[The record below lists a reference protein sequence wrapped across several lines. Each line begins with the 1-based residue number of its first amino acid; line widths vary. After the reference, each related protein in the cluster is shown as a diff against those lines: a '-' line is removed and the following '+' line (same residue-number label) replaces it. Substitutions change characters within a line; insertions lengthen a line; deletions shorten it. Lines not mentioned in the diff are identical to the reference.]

1 MRYSITCI
9 LLAVGAQAAAQQV
22 DTEIIV
28 FGELRAAALD
38 MLPGS
43 VTVLDDESIERRNA
57 QHLEEVLA
65 LAANVNMASGASRAR
80 FFQIRGIGERGQFA
94 EPLNPSVGLLID
106 GVDAS
111 AVATA
116 ATLFDIE
123 QIEVFRGPQ
132 GTRYGA
138 NALAGLINI
147 KTRAPSDSFEAE
159 AGIDAADYASS
170 TVRGIVSGP
179 LGATLGGRLAAQYHR
194 SDGFLENV
202 YLNRATNRRDEL
214 SLRGKL
220 RWNTSGHVTVDALLG
235 LIDID
240 NGYDA
245 FSLDNDRWT
254 RSDEPGRDAQR
265 TGLAGIEISFDGH
278 DDYTIETAVN
288 LAISESNYGYDEDWT
303 YLGFDPAGYSS
314 TDYYLRDRNTL
325 TGETRLLSTES
336 GRIFNGT
343 TDWAAGVYV
352 MDSEVDL
359 TREYTF
365 LSAAFDSTFTVQR
378 QALFGQLDSSIG
390 AATLTF
396 GLRLERHRARYR
408 DSEGVTFAPSDNLVG
423 WRIGADYPFGN
434 ALMGYALLSTGYK
447 AGGFNTDGTLDTDLR
462 EYEPET
468 LTSIELGIKGEFL
481 EGRLTSRL
489 ALFSMRRDDVQ
500 IASSVTRVRPDGSA
514 EFIDF
519 VGNAARGTNRGIEAE
534 LALAATE
541 RLRVSASLG
550 LLDSAYSEFINS
562 AGQNLAGRE
571 QAHAPGHQYSLTGRY
586 ALSERWQIDASL
598 EGRGAFFFSD
608 SHDVRSSSYSLIH
621 LGVTY
626 DRDPWRIRLWARNLR
641 DEDTF
646 TRGFFFGNDPR
657 IGYEERGYTQLGE
670 PRRIGLSLNR
680 SF

>member
-1 MRYSITCI
+1 
-9 LLAVGAQAAAQQV
+9 
-22 DTEIIV
+22 
-28 FGELRAAALD
+28 
-38 MLPGS
+38 
-43 VTVLDDESIERRNA
+43 
-57 QHLEEVLA
+57 
-65 LAANVNMASGASRAR
+65 
-80 FFQIRGIGERGQFA
+80 
-94 EPLNPSVGLLID
+94 
-106 GVDAS
+106 
-111 AVATA
+111 
-116 ATLFDIE
+116 
-123 QIEVFRGPQ
+123 
-132 GTRYGA
+132 
-138 NALAGLINI
+138 
-147 KTRAPSDSFEAE
+147 
-159 AGIDAADYASS
+159 
-170 TVRGIVSGP
+170 
-179 LGATLGGRLAAQYHR
+179 
-194 SDGFLENV
+194 
-202 YLNRATNRRDEL
+202 
-214 SLRGKL
+214 
-220 RWNTSGHVTVDALLG
+220 
-235 LIDID
+235 
-240 NGYDA
+240 
-245 FSLDNDRWT
+245 
-254 RSDEPGRDAQR
+254 
-265 TGLAGIEISFDGH
+265 
-278 DDYTIETAVN
+278 
-288 LAISESNYGYDEDWT
+288 
-303 YLGFDPAGYSS
+303 
-314 TDYYLRDRNTL
+314 
-325 TGETRLLSTES
+325 
-336 GRIFNGT
+336 
-343 TDWAAGVYV
+343 

-359 TREYTF
+359 TREYAF
-365 LSAAFDSTFTVQR
+365 LPAAFDSTFTVQR

-468 LTSIELGIKGEFL
+468 LTSLELGIKGEFL

-489 ALFSMRRDDVQ
+489 AVFSMRRDDVQ

-571 QAHAPGHQYSLTGRY
+571 QAHAPDHQYSLTGRY